1 MHLDFVLYIRKKLTL
16 SKRQP
21 SKKQFVFAGTCHSSL
36 YPSQC
41 SNKSVH
47 FSDSNSTIYYTY
59 SSNDYDRGSYD
70 IGDKDMSH
78 HLWTDNGDL
87 HVISPKNDNA
97 ARLTCNVKHDM
108 NDYRTQQDM
117 DFDDQCRR
125 NTKINKKR
133 GYRSVAVLV
142 HYRSNF

>member
-1 MHLDFVLYIRKKLTL
+1 MHLDFVLYVRKKLTL

-21 SKKQFVFAGTCHSSL
+21 SKKEFVFASTCHPSL

-47 FSDSNSTIYYTY
+47 FSDSCSTICYTY
-59 SSNDYDRGSYD
+59 SSSDYDRGSYD
-70 IGDKDMSH
+70 IDMSH
-78 HLWTDNGDL
+78 QLWTDSRDL
-87 HVISPKNDNA
+87 HVISQKNGNTVG
-97 ARLTCNVKHDM
+97 LTCNVKDDM
-108 NDYRTQQDM
+108 DDYRTQQDM

-125 NTKINKKR
+125 NTKVNKKR